1 MIKQQQDQSPTTTV
15 HSSRLVTQTW
25 WPSLEG
31 KNKHCSLLLLT
42 GMKRL
47 CQFPVNWRI
56 CPRIILLDNNL
67 KQPQQHQQQQQQQ
80 TTTTKRN
87 TSNKQRR
94 RQQQQHQQQQR
105 QQQRQRQ
112 KQRQQQQQ

>member
-1 MIKQQQDQSPTTTV
+1 MIKKQQNQSPTTTI

-31 KNKHCSLLLLT
+31 KNKHCSLLLRT

-67 KQPQQHQQQQQQQ
+67 KPQQHQQQQQQQ

-94 RQQQQHQQQQR
+94 RQQQHQQQQR